1 MNIVIIPTMLVI
13 IRIKQKNIK
22 KSYNK
27 INVFCLVTNFNEN
40 NENKDNR

>member
-27 INVFCLVTNFNEN
+27 INVFCLVTNFK
-40 NENKDNR
+40 ENKDNR